1 MAPRVQFYHNT
12 PDPLALACELV
23 GRAYGSGRKVV
34 VRMPDDASA
43 QALDRMLWT
52 LDRLTFIPHVL
63 LDSPLV
69 GETPIVIASAAGTS
83 AAGTSATNTSAAVGE
98 PVWPHTDMLFN
109 LAPDLPPA
117 YTDFKLMVEIV
128 GQREADKLPARA
140 RWSKYREHGL
150 ALKAFDAEL
159 RVAL

>member
-34 VRMPDDASA
+34 VRMPDEASA
-43 QALDRMLWT
+43 QVLDRMLWT
-52 LDRLTFIPHVL
+52 HERLTFIPHVL
-63 LDSPLV
+63 QDSPLA
-69 GETPIVIASAAGTS
+69 GETPIVIASAAD
-83 AAGTSATNTSAAVGE
+83 TSAAVGK
-98 PVWPHTDMLFN
+98 PLWPHTDMLFN

-117 YTDFKLMVEIV
+117 YDRFRLVIEIV
-128 GQREADKLPARA
+128 GQSEAEKVPARA
-140 RWSKYREHGL
+140 RWSAYRQRGL
-150 ALKAFDAEL
+150 ETKAFDAER

>member
-52 LDRLTFIPHVL
+52 HERLAFIPHVL
-63 LDSPLV
+63 LDSPLI
-69 GETPIVIASAAGTS
+69 GETPVVIASATS
-83 AAGTSATNTSAAVGE
+83 TSAAVGE

-109 LAPDLPPA
+109 LAPDLAPA
-117 YTDFKLMVEIV
+117 YTDFKLVVEIV

-140 RWSKYREHGL
+140 RWSQYREHGL
-150 ALKAFDAEL
+150 TLKAFDAEL

>member
-12 PDPLALACELV
+12 PDPLTLACELV
-23 GRAYGSGRKVV
+23 ARAHDSGRKVV

-52 LDRLTFIPHVL
+52 HERLAFIPHVL

-69 GETPIVIASAAGTS
+69 GETPVVIASATS
-83 AAGTSATNTSAAVGE
+83 TSAAVGE

-109 LAPDLPPA
+109 LAPDLAPA
-117 YTDFKLMVEIV
+117 YTDFKLVVEIV

-140 RWSKYREHGL
+140 RWSQYREHGL
-150 ALKAFDAEL
+150 TLKAFDAEL

>member
-52 LDRLTFIPHVL
+52 HERLAFIPHVL
-63 LDSPLV
+63 QDSALV
-69 GETPIVIASAAGTS
+69 GETPVVIASAAD
-83 AAGTSATNTSAAVGE
+83 TSAAVGK
-98 PVWPHTDMLFN
+98 PAWPHTDSLFN

-117 YTDFKLMVEIV
+117 YAEFKLVVEIV

-140 RWSKYREHGL
+140 RWAHYRECGL